1 MSTGLS
7 IYEQM
12 GGTYTEKNGLLYPN
26 IFVSNTVE
34 DIAVGK
40 YGLLWIRFM
49 KDTYPDRSR
58 HLIRIGQIYSKAA
71 EVNEEAY
78 NLLDAITEKYLQRH
92 KPINSA
98 STMKMWKLRE
108 QVRCMAEEVVLADIV
123 YQYH

>member
-7 IYEQM
+7 IYGQM

-26 IFVSNTVE
+26 IFVLNTVE

-58 HLIRIGQIYSKAA
+58 HLIRIGQIYSKAV
-71 EVNEEAY
+71 EVNEDAY
-78 NLLDAITEKYLQRH
+78 DLLDTITEKYLREH
-92 KPINSA
+92 KPMNSA
-98 STMKMWKLRE
+98 STMEMWNLRE
-108 QVRCMAEEVVLADIV
+108 QARCMAEEVVFMDIV
-123 YQYH
+123 YRFH

>member
-12 GGTYTEKNGLLYPN
+12 GGTHTEKNGLLYPN

-58 HLIRIGQIYSKAA
+58 HLIRIGQIYSKVA

-98 STMKMWKLRE
+98 STMEMWKLRE
-108 QVRCMAEEVVLADIV
+108 QVRCMAIALVSPVSITSP
-123 YQYH
+123 H